1 MKNFYGAIVEP
12 DSRVRQKTSIHLEQ
26 CLEVFV
32 AVPGPVID
40 SVASGIALSESSL
53 SIDWLNQEEDPAWAH
68 L

>member
-1 MKNFYGAIVEP
+1 MALSSSLIAEYGKKI
-12 DSRVRQKTSIHLEQ
+12 SIHLEQ
-26 CLEVFV
+26 GLEVFV
-32 AVPGPVID
+32 AVSGPVID